1 MRFHSRLN
9 LGVWFLAIAG
19 IPAFLHGQTSPPTLG
34 AAASFAVL
42 GGSRVTSSGSTIIT
56 GNLGVSPGNSV
67 SGSPTVKVGAIFRND
82 SIARQAQQDATS
94 AYNDLAGRVCS
105 VDLTGQDLGG
115 KTLGPG
121 VYCFTSPAQ
130 LTGTLTLNAAGNPA
144 AVWIFQMANTFT
156 TTPDSRVLAINGAQ
170 AGKVFWQV
178 GNSASLGANST
189 FLGSLVVLTTITL
202 NNGASVSGRLLARAG
217 DVTLDTND
225 VSLCCDPLTVD
236 PPTLPWGTPGT
247 AYSQTITASGGLP
260 PYIFTIISGSLPAGL
275 KPLTPGGVLSG
286 TLVSAGTFSFTVM
299 ATDSHGC
306 TGSRAY
312 TINVPC
318 PTITVSNP
326 TVTTGLAGQPFSQR
340 FTQTGG
346 AGMTTFR
353 TADTLPAGLTL
364 SDVGVLAGT
373 PVQMGEFPIVVTF
386 TDANGCTGTGP
397 TYNLEIICPTITVTN
412 PAVTVGTAGVPF
424 SQTFTFTQSG
434 GVGVTTFSILSGRLP
449 AGLTLNS
456 ATGCLE
462 GTTTQTGSFPI
473 VVRAS
478 SSSGCTSDGP
488 TYPLVINCQT
498 ITVTNPITTVG
509 TVGTPFSET
518 FTQSGAIDGATFS
531 LDSGMLP
538 AVLTL
543 HPTGVLDG
551 TPMQSGSFPITVKVT
566 DGIGC
571 SGIGVTYPLLINPA
585 ATCVTLTPST
595 VPAALPGVPY
605 SEVITASGGTAPYT
619 FVLTGTLPPGLV
631 FMTTQTTATISGTP
645 TTLGCFP
652 FTVTVTDATG
662 CSTSITYTICV
673 ATGGPTLSRW
683 GMVVLSILLVAAGFV
698 MMRRGG

>member
-1 MRFHSRLN
+1 MRFHSRLS

-19 IPAFLHGQTSPPTLG
+19 IPALLHGQTSPPSLG

-56 GNLGVSPGNSV
+56 GNLGVSPGNTIT
-67 SGSPTVKVGAIFRND
+67 GSPSVNVGAIFRND
-82 SIARQAQQDATS
+82 SIARQAQQDATI
-94 AYNDLAGRVCS
+94 AYNDLAGRLCS
-105 VDLTGQDLGG
+105 VDLTGLNLGG

-121 VYCFTSPAQ
+121 VYCFTSPSQ
-130 LTGTLTLNAAGNPA
+130 LTGTLTLNGAGNPA
-144 AVWIFQMANTFT
+144 AVWIFQMANTLT

-178 GNSASLGANST
+178 GDSASLGANST
-189 FLGSLVVLTTITL
+189 FLGSLFGLNGITL
-202 NNGASVSGRLLARAG
+202 NSGASVSGRLLARTG

-236 PPTLPWGTPGT
+236 PTLPGGTSGT
-247 AYSQTITASGGLP
+247 AYNQTITASGGLP

-275 KPLTPGGVLSG
+275 NPLTPRGVLSG
-286 TLVSAGTFSFTVM
+286 TLAYAGTFSFTVM

-306 TGSRAY
+306 TGSQAY
-312 TINVPC
+312 TVNVTC
-318 PTITVSNP
+318 PPITVSNP
-326 TVTTGLAGQPFSQR
+326 AVTTGLAGTSFSQN

-364 SDVGVLAGT
+364 SDVGVLAGI
-373 PVQMGEFPIVVTF
+373 PVQMGKFPIVVTF
-386 TDANGCTGTGP
+386 TDANGCTGTGT
-397 TYNLEIICPTITVTN
+397 TYNLEITCPTITVTN
-412 PAVTVGTAGVPF
+412 PAITVGTAGVPF

-456 ATGCLE
+456 GTGSLE

-478 SSSGCTSDGP
+478 SSSGCTGDGP

-498 ITVTNPITTVG
+498 ITVTNPITMVG
-509 TVGTPFSET
+509 SVGAPFSET
-518 FTQSGAIDGATFS
+518 FTQAGAIDGATFS
-531 LDSGMLP
+531 LDSGTLP
-538 AVLTL
+538 AGLTL
-543 HPTGVLDG
+543 HTTGVLDG
-551 TPMQSGSFPITVKVT
+551 TPTQSGTFPITVKVT

-571 SGIGVTYPLLINPA
+571 TGIGRLYPLLINPTA
-585 ATCVTLTPST
+585 ACVTLTPST
-595 VPAALPGVPY
+595 LPAALPGVPY
-605 SEVITASGGTAPYT
+605 SVAITASGGTAPYT
-619 FVLTGTLPPGLV
+619 FVLTGTLPPGLA
-631 FMTTQTTATISGTP
+631 FTTTQTTATISGTP

-673 ATGGPTLSRW
+673 ATGGPTLSGW

>member
-1 MRFHSRLN
+1 MWFHSRRT
-9 LGVWFLAIAG
+9 LGMWFLAIAG
-19 IPAFLHGQTSPPTLG
+19 IPALLHGQTSAPSLG

-56 GNLGVSPGNSV
+56 GNLGVSPGNTIA
-67 SGSPTVKVGAIFRND
+67 GSPSVKVGATFRND
-82 SIARQAQQDATS
+82 STARQAQRDATA

-105 VDLTGQDLGG
+105 VDLSGQDLGG

-121 VYCFTSPAQ
+121 VYCFSSSAQ
-130 LTGTLTLNAAGNPA
+130 LTGTLTLDAAGNPA
-144 AVWIFQMANTFT
+144 AVWIFQVASTFT
-156 TTPDSRVLAINGAQ
+156 TVPESRVLAINGTQ

-189 FLGSLVVLTTITL
+189 FLGSLFALTSITL

-225 VSLCCDPLTVD
+225 VSLCCDPLVLN
-236 PPTLPWGTPGT
+236 PLSLPGGTSGAP
-247 AYSQTITASGGLP
+247 YNQTITANGGLG
-260 PYIFTIISGSLPAGL
+260 PYTFTIISGSPPSGL

-286 TLVSAGTFSFTVM
+286 TLASTGTFSFTVM

-306 TGSRAY
+306 TGSREYA
-312 TINVPC
+312 ISVIC
-318 PTITVSNP
+318 PMITVTNP
-326 TVTTGLAGQPFSQR
+326 PVTTGLAGKSFSQI

-353 TADTLPAGLTL
+353 TTDTLPAGLTM
-364 SDVGVLAGT
+364 SDAGVLAGI
-373 PVQMGEFPIVVTF
+373 PVQMGKFPIVVTF
-386 TDANGCTGTGP
+386 TDANGCTGTGT

-412 PAVTVGTAGVPF
+412 PAVTAGIAAVPF

-434 GVGVTTFSILSGRLP
+434 GVGVTTFSIRSGTLP

-456 ATGCLE
+456 GTGCLE

-478 SSSGCTSDGP
+478 SSSGCTGDGP

-498 ITVTNPITTVG
+498 ISVTNPITMVG

-531 LDSGMLP
+531 LATGMLP

-551 TPMQSGSFPITVKVT
+551 PPTQSGSFPITVKVT

-571 SGIGVTYPLLINPA
+571 TGIGVSYSLLINPA
-585 ATCVTLTPST
+585 PCVTLTPST
-595 VPAALPGVPY
+595 LPAAWPGVPY
-605 SEVITASGGTAPYT
+605 SEVITASGGTAPYA
-619 FVLTGTLPPGLV
+619 FVFTGTLPPGLA
-631 FMTTQTTATISGTP
+631 FTTTQTTATISGTP
-645 TTLGCFP
+645 ATLGCFP

-673 ATGGPTLSRW
+673 ATGGPTLSGW
-683 GMVVLSILLVAAGFV
+683 GMVVLSILLVAAGLV
-698 MMRRGG
+698 TMRRGG